1 MPRNSWKSALLAAV
15 LALASCGTGPD
26 AETVEGGPRPPSLLS
41 DESIPPQLRGGGTPL
56 RPQGVPAEL
65 RDDAGTVL
73 DPAGIVFTD
82 PDAENP
88 DNISDELRE
97 LFEAV
102 PKEGP
107 WRQSY
112 VNACREARLTGK
124 PVLMWFTDSQNSP
137 NCKALSEE
145 LFTRRDFEE
154 WAGES
159 LIRLQLDQRVQ
170 GSKLNHE
177 AATKADYIQSLKKQY
192 KVLGQPTM
200 LVLTPAGEVI
210 GRYRGY
216 RRGEFEFKWG
226 QLRQAVFLAQKA
238 HAKWIGDMEKKGYRV
253 WSDPRGRRI
262 FAKLV
267 AYRDGELYLIEPDGT
282 RAKTKERHLSQQD
295 RDWIAQEKAKRG
307 L

>member
-1 MPRNSWKSALLAAV
+1 MLRNLWKSAVLAAAIG
-15 LALASCGTGPD
+15 LCSCGTDPD
-26 AETVEGGPRPPSLLS
+26 PGAGDPSQRPPSPFS
-41 DESIPPQLRGGGTPL
+41 EESIPLPLRGGGTALKPEGI
-56 RPQGVPAEL
+56 PSEL

-82 PDAENP
+82 MDAEDP
-88 DNISDELRE
+88 DDISAELRE

-112 VNACREARLTGK
+112 QNAFREARLTGK

-145 LFTRRDFEE
+145 LFSRRDFEE

-159 LIRLQLDQRVQ
+159 LVRLQLDQRVK
-170 GSKLNHE
+170 GSKLNNE
-177 AATKADYIQSLKKQY
+177 AATKSDYIQSLKKQY

-226 QLRQAVFLAQKA
+226 QLKQAVHLATEA
-238 HAKWIGDMEKKGYRV
+238 HARWVRDMEKKGYRV

-267 AYRDGELYLIEPDGT
+267 AYRDGELILIEPDGT
-282 RAKTKERHLSQQD
+282 RARTKERHLSSQD
-295 RDWIAQEKAKRG
+295 RDWIAAEKAKRG